1 MASSTSAITAPTS
14 FGEALDSK
22 NTATEGS
29 AGISLD
35 SFLASLVSGLA
46 VFGVEIG
53 LFLLLHARF
62 SRI

>member
-1 MASSTSAITAPTS
+1 MASSTSAITAPTTL
-14 FGEALDSK
+14 GEALNSK
-22 NTATEGS
+22 TVATRGS
-29 AGISLD
+29 EGISLD
-35 SFLASLVSGLA
+35 SFLASLVSGLT

>member
-1 MASSTSAITAPTS
+1 MASSTSATTAPTS
-14 FGEALDSK
+14 FGEALNSK
-22 NTATEGS
+22 SQTTQGS

-46 VFGVEIG
+46 VFGVEVG